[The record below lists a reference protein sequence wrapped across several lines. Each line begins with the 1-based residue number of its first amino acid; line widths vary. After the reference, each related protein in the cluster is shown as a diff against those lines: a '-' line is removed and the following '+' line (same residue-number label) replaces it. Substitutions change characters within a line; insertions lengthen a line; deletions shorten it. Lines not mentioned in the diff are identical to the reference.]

1 MGLPRPGR
9 VLVAEGELAARV
21 AELGRAIAR
30 DYARANPVLVGVLQG
45 AIPFFADLM
54 RRLPIDLT
62 VDFVRAS
69 SYGAGTTT
77 SGTVRL
83 VVDLTVDISDR
94 DVLIVDDIVDT
105 GLTLAALKRTF
116 EARGAPHV
124 SHVLVLRQGQRRPGG
139 RRDRLCRLLDP
150 QRVRGGLRPGLRRA
164 LPQPAPRR
172 RARRLL
178 TRRSVGWHRCIMA
191 GRACT
196 RSIRTS

>member
-1 MGLPRPGR
+1 MGVPRPGR

-45 AIPFFADLM
+45 AVPFVADLM

-69 SYGAGTTT
+69 SYGAGTTS

-83 VVDLTVDISDR
+83 VGDLTVDIANR

-105 GLTLAALKRTF
+105 GLTLAALRRTL
-116 EARGAPHV
+116 E
-124 SHVLVLRQGQRRPGG
+124 SRRPRSVRTCVLLDKGG
-139 RRDRLCRLLDP
+139 RRRADVAIDYVGFTIPNVFVVGYGLDYD
-150 QRVRGGLRPGLRRA
+150 GLYRNLPHVAA
-164 LPQPAPRR
+164 LDG
-172 RARRLL
+172 
-178 TRRSVGWHRCIMA
+178 V
-191 GRACT
+191 
-196 RSIRTS
+196 